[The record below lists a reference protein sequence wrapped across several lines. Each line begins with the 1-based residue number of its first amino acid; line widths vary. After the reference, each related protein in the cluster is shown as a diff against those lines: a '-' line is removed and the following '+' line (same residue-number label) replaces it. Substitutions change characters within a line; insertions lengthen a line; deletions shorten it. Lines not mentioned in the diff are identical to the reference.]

1 MCFSL
6 PLISANVTEYPK
18 LEHDASQLPSPLTVQ
33 SPIEAFFTNSPLKSF
48 VASPQLRSKQNQVTD
63 ISDFYHYVFFC
74 VQWGIAKVKDLQEIE
89 ALSGSHTSII

>member
-48 VASPQLRSKQNQVTD
+48 VASPQLRSKQNQVKD
-63 ISDFYHYVFFC
+63 NSYLYFYYYVFFC
-74 VQWGIAKVKDLQEIE
+74 VQ
-89 ALSGSHTSII
+89 